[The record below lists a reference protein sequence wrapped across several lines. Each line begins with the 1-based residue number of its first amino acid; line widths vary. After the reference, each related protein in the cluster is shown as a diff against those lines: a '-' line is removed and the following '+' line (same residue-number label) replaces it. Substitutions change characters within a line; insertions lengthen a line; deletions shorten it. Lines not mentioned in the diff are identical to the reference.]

1 MKILLQAMNV
11 NGKYWKYL
19 LMILN
24 VTTNAKVIYSWTFFT
39 SNERHIGVGESILTK
54 MKRIWIQMNVNEH
67 QKVYLSAFSCRS
79 VEVIYQKRV
88 RVFHQGFQ
96 TPRNRWKHE
105 AAGRV
110 LLLFRGVWNPW
121 WNTKHEFLRW
131 LLKLVWKFHGFFS
144 EE

>member
-67 QKVYLSAFSCRS
+67 QKVYLSAFSCMS
-79 VEVIYQKRV
+79 VENLINVCVIYDRRKSIATSKPILEFKTVKLKTDKALCHR
-88 RVFHQGFQ
+88 FTSFLIK
-96 TPRNRWKHE
+96 WKYIISDKI
-105 AAGRV
+105 
-110 LLLFRGVWNPW
+110 LFYQMQ
-121 WNTKHEFLRW
+121 
-131 LLKLVWKFHGFFS
+131 
-144 EE
+144 